1 MSIDKI
7 LRPEVKIT
15 KDVIAQ
21 YIPIFCGFI
30 NTFVGIDFCGYD
42 GHHNFNDTCSITL
55 IRVI

>member
-30 NTFVGIDFCGYD
+30 KTFVGIDFCGYD
-42 GHHNFNDTCSITL
+42 GHHNFNDSITL
-55 IRVI
+55 IRGI

>member
-7 LRPEVKIT
+7 LRLEVKIT

-42 GHHNFNDTCSITL
+42 GHQNFNDTFNIT
-55 IRVI
+55 

>member
-7 LRPEVKIT
+7 LRLEVKIT

-21 YIPIFCGFI
+21 YIPIFCCFI

-55 IRVI
+55 IRGI

>member
-30 NTFVGIDFCGYD
+30 NTFVGIDLCEYD

-55 IRVI
+55 IRGI

>member
-7 LRPEVKIT
+7 LRLEVEIT

-30 NTFVGIDFCGYD
+30 NTFVDMMD
-42 GHHNFNDTCSITL
+42 ITISMIHVVL
-55 IRVI
+55 R

>member
-30 NTFVGIDFCGYD
+30 NTFVGIDFRGYD
-42 GHHNFNDTCSITL
+42 GHHNFTDSITL
-55 IRVI
+55 IRGI